1 MIRNTWILRSK
12 NTERSVY
19 QSFIPQRST
28 ARAPRS
34 GDSWTSQ
41 GGFFGSQNDCKQCL
55 CWGSQQKLNLNLEVA
70 FNLLS
75 LQIYSTTKTPLCE
88 VQIPPVDE
96 NYPAA
101 FTGAE
106 VQKKTSICSQRR
118 DLDNLKARKQCNWEI
133 KIFRGWRNLWYIVGI
148 FIVSTGAWFFSVS
161 WTKATSGWPH
171 RQSSV
176 EPGTRMKLL
185 PNGTS
190 MNLTSKTRSKMQ
202 ELNQEIK
209 KTLGY

>member
-12 NTERSVY
+12 NTGRSVY

-41 GGFFGSQNDCKQCL
+41 GGCFGSQNDCKQCL

-133 KIFRGWRNLWYIVGI
+133 KNPPEKSGTHGDFYRIDWCML
-148 FIVSTGAWFFSVS
+148 VSTEPESHDFFSVS

-176 EPGTRMKLL
+176 NREP
-185 PNGTS
+185 
-190 MNLTSKTRSKMQ
+190 
-202 ELNQEIK
+202 E
-209 KTLGY
+209 